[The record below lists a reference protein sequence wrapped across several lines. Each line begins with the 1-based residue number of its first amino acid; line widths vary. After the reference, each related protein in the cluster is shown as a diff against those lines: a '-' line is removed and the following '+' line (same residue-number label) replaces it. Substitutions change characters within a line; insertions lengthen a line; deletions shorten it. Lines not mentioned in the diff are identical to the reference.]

1 MTFELRSLCCFLL
14 VVVCLGWTAG
24 CGGDR
29 LPLGRVTGTV
39 TLDGEPLERAEIVFQ
54 PEDGRPSYA
63 KTDSQGSYELMFG
76 ADQPGA
82 QIGRHRVMITTF
94 DVITEDEENPLEIPE
109 RLPDRYHRNSE
120 LVEEVQSGRNVID
133 FDLRSD

>member
-1 MTFELRSLCCFLL
+1 MSLKLRTVCWCSI
-14 VVVCLGWTAG
+14 VVVCIGWTVG

-39 TLDGEPLERAEIVFQ
+39 TLNGEPLERAEIVFQ
-54 PEDGRPSYA
+54 PEDGRPSFA
-63 KTDSQGSYELMFG
+63 KTDSQGRYELMFG

-82 QIGRHRVMITTF
+82 LIGRHRVMITTF
-94 DVITEDEENPLEIPE
+94 DVITDDEENPVEIPE

-120 LVEEVQSGRNVID
+120 LVEEVQSGRNEID
-133 FDLRSD
+133 FDLRSP